1 VSKFIAFDVFGT
13 LIKMN
18 RTLNPYARLLK
29 AGHADQRRDFM
40 TQNKSIQQ
48 FCEEL
53 GLGHMTPT
61 IEREL
66 QAELSALSLF
76 DDVQATLQRLR
87 RDGKRIALCS
97 NLAHAYGD
105 CVKALIPGMDAY
117 IFSYEVGAKKPE
129 PAIYQ
134 HVCDAL
140 QCKARD
146 VTFIG
151 DSPRADVEGP
161 KAFGMK
167 SKHLNRK
174 SGITLSDLI

>member
-1 VSKFIAFDVFGT
+1 MSKFIAFDVFGT

-29 AGHADQRRDFM
+29 VGHGDQRRDFM

-48 FCEEL
+48 FCNEL
-53 GLGHMTPT
+53 GLGHMTT
-61 IEREL
+61 VIEREL
-66 QAELSALSLF
+66 QGELNALTLF
-76 DDVQATLQRLR
+76 DDVQDTLHRLR

-97 NLAHAYGD
+97 NLAQAYGD
-105 CVKALIPGMDAY
+105 AVKLLLPGMDAY

-140 QCKARD
+140 ECQARD
-146 VTFIG
+146 ITFIG

-161 KAFGMK
+161 KNFGMK